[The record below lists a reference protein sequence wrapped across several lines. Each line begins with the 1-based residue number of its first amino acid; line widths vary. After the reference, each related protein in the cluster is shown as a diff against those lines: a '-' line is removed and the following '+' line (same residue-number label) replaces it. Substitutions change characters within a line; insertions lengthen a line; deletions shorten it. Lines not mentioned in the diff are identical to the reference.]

1 MDDSILGY
9 DTRWRAEERS
19 KGVVLSTYHT
29 TQVQATAVSVS
40 WKLFTVL
47 LSPPPY
53 FTTRHDRTIFFL
65 HACGTQTSFKKK
77 VTGWGSITLTSS
89 YQFDFVLPFVIS
101 PLGDNCHLRMHKSKA
116 QGFFVSDL
124 LQLKLGCIYMWL
136 WPHLYVAVPV
146 FQQNCLCGSCYLS
159 HLYIFRLAQL
169 HCPLEQLLFVC
180 CLGIH
185 ISKLLPFYFPLQYFK
200 RHLIMTNLSLN
211 IFQRIIHRRKTKTV
225 KNKHRAA
232 FILKMQQQEN

>member
-40 WKLFTVL
+40 WRLFTVL

-136 WPHLYVAVPV
+136 WQPSSFSA
-146 FQQNCLCGSCYLS
+146 
-159 HLYIFRLAQL
+159 
-169 HCPLEQLLFVC
+169 
-180 CLGIH
+180 
-185 ISKLLPFYFPLQYFK
+185 KLLVWFMLFK
-200 RHLIMTNLSLN
+200 SPVHFQACSAALS
-211 IFQRIIHRRKTKTV
+211 F
-225 KNKHRAA
+225 RAA
-232 FILKMQQQEN
+232 TFCMLPPDSY